1 LRIRKIWKFFK
12 EVKMKNKPYVLIM
25 ILLIGLFFMTAPAQA
40 QRACWQLS
48 PFIDNPAQA
57 QRACWQLSPFIDKI
71 ELGYEGHSNHFLVHG
86 KWVTSSYFLP
96 VVGNLSAE
104 GTGWNLGIH
113 GSNSSASFG
122 DWDNCVLDARLD
134 SSFTGPWTLDC
145 GAGGFTNSGTLT
157 LISCPIAESAE
168 DGPAAGE

>member
-1 LRIRKIWKFFK
+1 LKSIK
-12 EVKMKNKPYVLIM
+12 EEKMKIKSYLMIM
-25 ILLIGLFFMTAPAQA
+25 ILLISLIFMAVPAQA
-40 QRACWQLS
+40 QRACWQ
-48 PFIDNPAQA
+48 
-57 QRACWQLSPFIDKI
+57 
-71 ELGYEGHSNHFLVHG
+71 HSNHFLVHG